1 MQKSIQIQKRINLA
15 IEHLISVQ
23 NIAELKKVT

>member
-1 MQKSIQIQKRINLA
+1 MQKSLQKRINLA